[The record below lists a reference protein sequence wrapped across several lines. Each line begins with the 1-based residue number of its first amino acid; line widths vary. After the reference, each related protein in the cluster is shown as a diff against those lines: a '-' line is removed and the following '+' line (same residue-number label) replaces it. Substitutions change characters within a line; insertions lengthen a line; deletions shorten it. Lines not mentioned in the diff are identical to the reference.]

1 MNVSVYSTGGSSLA
15 SSATT
20 ANNAKER
27 VIKLVERQ
35 VDPFQPPKFKHKKA
49 TGGEGFAHLVALRV
63 KGMFSLSLY
72 LHFVFLVLRRSLVFK
87 VRALFFSLFVS
98 FRHHSDT
105 IAWYCLL
112 FDPLAVWLDWEIQTR
127 TCAGASRTTFHLFI
141 ILLLAN
147 SLQRTWSCTC
157 CTHVAPIVIEMC
169 FKCVEWTSPARNRHN
184 REIESQ

>member
-63 KGMFSLSLY
+63 KGVFSLSLSLS
-72 LHFVFLVLRRSLVFK
+72 LHFVFLVLRRSLVLK
-87 VRALFFSLFVS
+87 SVHCFSV
-98 FRHHSDT
+98 
-105 IAWYCLL
+105 
-112 FDPLAVWLDWEIQTR
+112 
-127 TCAGASRTTFHLFI
+127 
-141 ILLLAN
+141 
-147 SLQRTWSCTC
+147 
-157 CTHVAPIVIEMC
+157 C
-169 FKCVEWTSPARNRHN
+169 F
-184 REIESQ
+184 

>member
-63 KGMFSLSLY
+63 KGVFSLSHSLP
-72 LHFVFLVLRRSLVFK
+72 LHFVFLVLRRSLVLK
-87 VRALFFSLFVS
+87 SVHCFSV
-98 FRHHSDT
+98 
-105 IAWYCLL
+105 
-112 FDPLAVWLDWEIQTR
+112 
-127 TCAGASRTTFHLFI
+127 
-141 ILLLAN
+141 
-147 SLQRTWSCTC
+147 
-157 CTHVAPIVIEMC
+157 C
-169 FKCVEWTSPARNRHN
+169 F
-184 REIESQ
+184 